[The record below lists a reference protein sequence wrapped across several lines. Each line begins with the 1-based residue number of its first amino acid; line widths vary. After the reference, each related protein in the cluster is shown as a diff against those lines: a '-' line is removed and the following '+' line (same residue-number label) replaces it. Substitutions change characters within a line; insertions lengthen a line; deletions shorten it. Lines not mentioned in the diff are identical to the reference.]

1 VDDTQSQ
8 EKVSCQILLFPTRRT
23 TSLQRTEALLREAEA
38 NGRLAAA
45 HFATCRE
52 AIDWARS
59 FRDRCQVGIDGA
71 DLAELIRIRDALARD
86 WADRCDVA
94 LQGA

>member
-1 VDDTQSQ
+1 MGDSQSG
-8 EKVSCQILLFPTRRT
+8 EKASCQILQFPIRRT
-23 TSLQRTEALLREAEA
+23 TSLQKTEALLREAEA

-45 HFATCRE
+45 RFAICRE

-59 FRDRCQVGIDGA
+59 FRDRCQDGIDAA
-71 DLAELIRIRDALARD
+71 DLEELIRIRDALARD

-94 LQGA
+94 FQG